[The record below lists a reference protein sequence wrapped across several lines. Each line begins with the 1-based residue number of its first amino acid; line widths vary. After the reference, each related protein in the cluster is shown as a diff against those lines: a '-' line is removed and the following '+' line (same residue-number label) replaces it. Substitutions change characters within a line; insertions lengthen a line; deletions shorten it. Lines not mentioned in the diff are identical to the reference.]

1 MDVQAI
7 IEEIDNLVSYCTSDD
22 FDNDRKIELY
32 FKLSEVEELKEAL
45 IFYAQRGEA
54 KA

>member
-7 IEEIDNLVSYCTSDD
+7 IEEIDSLVSYCTSDD

-32 FKLSEVEELKEAL
+32 FKLSEVEDLKKAL
-45 IFYAQRGEA
+45 TLLAEHES
-54 KA
+54 KT